1 MDVKIICETFK
12 NLFIYAP
19 NTSLRVLEKVL
30 VAFFML
36 NGIIVQ
42 SNNLDLMIKVVFS
55 TSTGAIFTAK
65 TLTENPKQKTIE
77 TSLSFVRMS

>member
-1 MDVKIICETFK
+1 MDVKIIGETFK

-36 NGIIVQ
+36 NGITVQ
-42 SNNLDLMIKVVFS
+42 SNNLELMIKVVF
-55 TSTGAIFTAK
+55 
-65 TLTENPKQKTIE
+65 
-77 TSLSFVRMS
+77 